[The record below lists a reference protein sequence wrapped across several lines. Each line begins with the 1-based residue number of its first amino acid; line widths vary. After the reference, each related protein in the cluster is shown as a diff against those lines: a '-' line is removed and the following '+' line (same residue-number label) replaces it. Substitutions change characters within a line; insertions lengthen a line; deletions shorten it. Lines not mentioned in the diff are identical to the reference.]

1 MSQENVE
8 LVRSIY
14 RLWQA
19 NESAGHLIDPELEY
33 VNPSYAVESGVRR
46 GRGTLAKIR
55 EVYPDFHIETE
66 RFVDAGDEVAVIGLA
81 RGTSTSGV
89 EVTWRQGY
97 VWTIRDGTAVRFRWF
112 NDPDE
117 ALRAVG
123 AIE

>member
-1 MSQENVE
+1 MSWETLE
-8 LVRSIY
+8 LVRNIY
-14 RLWQA
+14 RLWEA

-46 GRGTLAKIR
+46 GRDTLARIR
-55 EVYPDFHIETE
+55 EVYPDFRVETE
-66 RFVDAGDEVAVIGLA
+66 RFVDVGDEVAVIGLA

-97 VWTIRDGTAVRFRWF
+97 VWTIRDGSAVRFRWF

-123 AIE
+123 AIQ